1 IKPLM
6 VNRGHMDSRRC
17 ILTADVLA
25 GQIDSAESLGSDQE
39 FSEFSDRQL
48 ESLFQMNFKIIAPGL
63 AVEGRRRSEMR
74 RSLVDSQNS
83 STKLFDK
90 TAIYEQYTTFV
101 ANVALRKLLESADN
115 SMEAAR
121 LQARAKQSMDDL
133 ERIKLEMLSR
143 AEGGTKKTTEPKQ
156 SPVVLTAGE
165 RRLNSDVRY
174 DGFLMRDA
182 VKYMAP
188 TDLVEKFLRVAEP
201 NTSRNLETCAILLG
215 TTNEPGA
222 TAGSPSVIRI
232 THLFVPQQSG
242 TSDSCEASED
252 SDVEVLDFALNNGLV
267 CIGWIHTHPS
277 QSCFLSS
284 IDLHTSLG
292 YQVLCNE
299 ALALVVAPT
308 DSQYQPCGVFRLT
321 EYGIAYLKTCHRRGF
336 HKHSDAQMPLYE
348 VVGPQEW
355 RLVSDTGVSIV
366 DRRMRPHPSV
376 QHFTKEQLDA
386 FREAKLEERR
396 EQMRQER
403 AKFKQYMEMDQ
414 ERE

>member
-1 IKPLM
+1 M
-6 VNRGHMDSRRC
+6 EGSSR
-17 ILTADVLA
+17 
-25 GQIDSAESLGSDQE
+25 SYPK
-39 FSEFSDRQL
+39 
-48 ESLFQMNFKIIAPGL
+48 MNH
-63 AVEGRRRSEMR
+63 V
-74 RSLVDSQNS
+74 SQ
-83 STKLFDK
+83 
-90 TAIYEQYTTFV
+90 
-101 ANVALRKLLESADN
+101 
-115 SMEAAR
+115 
-121 LQARAKQSMDDL
+121 
-133 ERIKLEMLSR
+133 
-143 AEGGTKKTTEPKQ
+143 PKQ

-232 THLFVPQQSG
+232 THLFIPQQSG

-366 DRRMRPHPSV
+366 DRRMR
-376 QHFTKEQLDA
+376 
-386 FREAKLEERR
+386 
-396 EQMRQER
+396 
-403 AKFKQYMEMDQ
+403 
-414 ERE
+414 